1 MAEEVKDEIVE
12 PTPVEQVSD
21 ETPVAAEPVE
31 APAADAVPAEVEVP
45 VDENPVEAPAEA
57 TSAPVEPLPQLEQLK
72 PESIKPKVPRIP
84 LPSSL
89 QEIVGALLFASES
102 PLTAAELRTCVRG
115 VAPEEGDDAEVM
127 SVYQSCT
134 SREIDQAL
142 RGLEKELE
150 RSGCGFRLVC
160 SGGTYRLQTAPTCG
174 RYVRALLKLDRPSRL
189 SRASLETLAIIAYR
203 QPITKAEIEQI
214 RGVAVDTIVKSLVEL
229 QLVRLVGRS
238 ELPGHPFLYGTS
250 PLFLE
255 HFGLASLSELNAID
269 PTLQRSN
276 PRERAKLFVK
286 EKKPEDKK
294 ETAEGASA
302 EEAQPAVEQENQ
314 APAAASD
321 GVDGATEASTPSD
334 GAEAS
339 TTSRRVSF
347 RPDEEDELIDD
358 TPDAFDDED
367 ESLVDDDDES
377 LVDDDDESLVD
388 DDDESLLDDEDEEG
402 EFDDEDGEEDEEGG
416 DAAEGD
422 DDE

>member
-1 MAEEVKDEIVE
+1 MAEEVKDETVE
-12 PTPVEQVSD
+12 PTPTEQTPD
-21 ETPVAAEPVE
+21 ETPVAAEPEASPVEEAQSAEAADDASVE
-31 APAADAVPAEVEVP
+31 ASVDAPADTAAEI
-45 VDENPVEAPAEA
+45 PVEEPA
-57 TSAPVEPLPQLEQLK
+57 TVEPVPQLEQLK

-214 RGVAVDTIVKSLVEL
+214 RGVAVDTIVKSLVDL

-286 EKKPEDKK
+286 EKKPEEKPAAAEEKPDEKSADQQ
-294 ETAEGASA
+294 EPQAQPVEPDAAQGVEAAGSSDEEGAS
-302 EEAQPAVEQENQ
+302 
-314 APAAASD
+314 
-321 GVDGATEASTPSD
+321 ST
-334 GAEAS
+334 
-339 TTSRRVSF
+339 RRVSF

-367 ESLVDDDDES
+367 DDDDDDDES
-377 LVDDDDESLVD
+377 LLD
-388 DDDESLLDDEDEEG
+388 DDDESLLDDE
-402 EFDDEDGEEDEEGG
+402 EEDEDDLDDDDDDGG
-416 DAAEGD
+416 ETAEGD